1 MNIKK
6 SLLVQASM
14 LVLGLVYSLYMNQQ
28 LPDRVPTHW
37 NINNQPDAW
46 GPKSTVLYLGLAIL
60 LLGPLM
66 TVAIPKVSPKNFGG
80 ETFGET
86 FATVMLLVQGMFL
99 AIHFVILRS
108 AGGGMDNIGNVMMAV
123 IFAFFAFFGN
133 LMGRIKRNFYMGVRT
148 PWTLASERVW
158 LATHRR
164 AGRLW
169 FFGGI
174 GGVLFSLLPIPMYVP
189 IAALVL
195 MSVAPVVDSYLL
207 SRRLEPDGTPQ

>member
-6 SLLVQASM
+6 SLLIQGGM
-14 LVLGLVYSLYMNQQ
+14 LLLGFLYSLYMNAQ

-46 GPKSTVLYLGLAIL
+46 GPKSTLLYLGLGIL
-60 LLGPLM
+60 LLGPLL
-66 TVAIPKVSPKNFGG
+66 TWAIPKLSPKNFGS

-86 FATVMLLVQGMFL
+86 YSTMMLLVQGMFL
-99 AIHFVILRS
+99 AIHYVILRS
-108 AGGGMDNIGNVMMAV
+108 ALGDINNIGNVLMAV
-123 IFAFFAFFGN
+123 VFAFFAFFGN
-133 LMGRIKRNFYMGVRT
+133 QMGRIKRNFYMGVRT

-174 GGVLFSLLPIPMYVP
+174 AGVLFSLLPFPMYVP
-189 IAALVL
+189 LTALIL
-195 MSVAPVVDSYLL
+195 MSFAPVIDSYLL
-207 SRRLEPDGTPQ
+207 SKKLEPDESPQ

>member
-6 SLLVQASM
+6 SLLIQGGM
-14 LVLGLVYSLYMNQQ
+14 LLLGFLYSLYMNAQ

-46 GPKSTVLYLGLAIL
+46 GPKSTLLYLGLGIL
-60 LLGPLM
+60 LLGPLL
-66 TVAIPKVSPKNFGG
+66 TWAIPKLSPKNFGS

-86 FATVMLLVQGMFL
+86 YSTMMLLVQGMFL
-99 AIHFVILRS
+99 AIHYVILRS
-108 AGGGMDNIGNVMMAV
+108 ALGDINNIGNVLMAV
-123 IFAFFAFFGN
+123 VFAFFAFFGN
-133 LMGRIKRNFYMGVRT
+133 QMGRIKRNFYMGVRT

-174 GGVLFSLLPIPMYVP
+174 VGVLFSLLPFPMYMP
-189 IAALVL
+189 LTALIL
-195 MSVAPVVDSYLL
+195 MSFAPVIDSYLL
-207 SRRLEPDGTPQ
+207 SKKLEPDESPQ